1 MHATCIRSFFHNKNL
16 NFKANREASVSSEPT
31 NVDNPESYNC
41 VNLRNE
47 DRINN
52 NGWLPFL
59 FLFAFSEK
67 SAASPLNPQSI
78 SLTGPFFQGW
88 LLRTV
93 DHSKGV
99 SIIFIIGS
107 FSRRKNANVSSN
119 STSYEHNNSFIHY

>member
-16 NFKANREASVSSEPT
+16 NFKANRDVSVSSEPT

-107 FSRRKNANVSSN
+107 FSRRKNANVSSK
-119 STSYEHNNSFIHY
+119 STSYEHDSFIHY